1 MSIKTIEKENMKTKL
16 GGSKQNLLAADIREI
31 IRGRVEF
38 CEFENF
44 PYSDKTSLTEIKKNM
59 TPVFADE
66 FKRETGRFPNGYSR
80 ASWNCEWDP
89 PFVMKRAKDEDGVH
103 VYGTFYVKAWEKD
116 VEDMKQ
122 G

>member
-1 MSIKTIEKENMKTKL
+1 MSIKIIEKQNMKTKL
-16 GGSKQNLLAADIREI
+16 RGSKQNLLAADIREI

-80 ASWNCEWDP
+80 ASWNCKWDP